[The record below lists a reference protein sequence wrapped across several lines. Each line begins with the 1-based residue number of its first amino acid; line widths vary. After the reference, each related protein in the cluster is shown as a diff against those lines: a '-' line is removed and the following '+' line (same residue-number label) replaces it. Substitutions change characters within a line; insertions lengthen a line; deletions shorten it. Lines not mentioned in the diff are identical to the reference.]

1 MLQQKLYKGLSV
13 LLSVLLCAV
22 CLLPALQTGVDAA
35 TYTQGFENN
44 FNNCGAGFSVY
55 TGSEGDKF
63 VHSGTHSLKFA
74 KAAGTKVTS
83 LYQQGLQLEPGKDY
97 IITLWVYVATAKA
110 GDYAAFQVQ
119 TLRETTNGWSFDSAY
134 RSQEYGFGSDKGNT
148 WQQVRMVLNAKYQYL
163 GLSLWGMGEPD
174 VYFDD
179 LKVEEAPVPVTVT
192 FNTNGG
198 SAVQAISGVP
208 GNTLTLPAAPTK
220 EGYTFG
226 GWYTDSVC
234 STPFT
239 ATVFPDAATTLYAK
253 WNKAGSF
260 KQDFENYDLTL
271 EKNSGFSIYSGKAGD
286 ANVTGGTHSLFKDGS
301 VTSATKVLTL
311 SDPYTELTVGKGY
324 RFSAKLK
331 VTNVGSGTG
340 LSFTQLRERK
350 NAWSFAAQE
359 SIAYIGSDYKH
370 VNEFTEI
377 EYYFIASQKYFGL
390 TSWGTA
396 TYYMDDVEVTE
407 VPMVTVSFVTP
418 GVEAPQAVTGPAG
431 MKLTVKNPTPPAGKS
446 FAGWY
451 EDAAYQNAV
460 SIAVFPQAD
469 TTYYA
474 KWIDEGCFEQ
484 SFESFNG
491 AGHQMSETFS
501 IYKATSKDD
510 PNVYDGKCSIKYDS
524 NTSGTYAISLFDG
537 TMGQLKIGE
546 KYYVTVHFK
555 PVRTPEGKWGSS
567 GSYHSI
573 YYTNQ
578 WDNAWNYRGQGPIGR
593 YLPYAFYENN
603 IGEKWSGTVGAVT
616 STTEKDANGWLT
628 MTYEITAVTNYIALY
643 FAGDFAMYMD
653 AVTITPLPNG
663 LIERNYENAYCE
675 AFYNQLTDT
684 DLSGSAAGKKSVY
697 KLEVGSRA
705 DLVFAAE
712 PKNGAKA
719 YLAYDEAGNNTVEG
733 TEFAQSGVH
742 SASRIMADFSG
753 VLYLVVEGNAKTDFN
768 FLALYNR
775 SFGLAEDPTPEARP
789 DADYE
794 HLTVKN
800 AVTDLPGA
808 DTRFEDEIPA
818 TGDVAL
824 PVLAIVFSVLA
835 AGAVLA
841 LRKGRKA

>member
-13 LLSVLLCAV
+13 LLCVLLCAV

-35 TYTQGFENN
+35 TYTQGFEND
-44 FNNCGAGFSVY
+44 FNNCGDGFSVY

-97 IITLWVYVATAKA
+97 IITLWVYVATAKD
-110 GDYAAFQVQ
+110 GDYANFQLQ
-119 TLRETTNGWSFDSAY
+119 TLRETTNGWSFDEAF
-134 RSQEYGFGSDKGNT
+134 RSQGYGFGSDKGNA
-148 WQQVRMVLNAKYQYL
+148 WQQVRIVLNAKYQYL
-163 GLSLWGMGEPD
+163 GLSLWGIGAPD

-179 LKVEEAPVPVTVT
+179 LKVEEAPVPINVT

-198 SAVQAISGVP
+198 STVQAISGIP
-208 GNTLTLPAAPTK
+208 GNALTLPAAPTK
-220 EGYTFG
+220 EGCTFA
-226 GWYTDSVC
+226 GWYTDSAC

-271 EKNSGFSIYSGKAGD
+271 EKNGFQIYSGKAGD

-301 VTSATKVLTL
+301 VAGTRVLTL

-324 RFSAKLK
+324 RFSAKIK
-331 VTNVGSGTG
+331 VTDIGTGTG
-340 LSFTQLRERK
+340 LQFTQLRERK
-350 NAWSFAAQE
+350 NPWSFAAEE
-359 SIAYIGSDYKH
+359 SIGYIGSDYKH
-370 VNEFTEI
+370 VNEFAEV
-377 EYYFIASQKYFGL
+377 EYYFIATQKYFGL

-407 VPMVTVSFVTP
+407 VPIVKVSFITP
-418 GVEAPQAVTGPAG
+418 GVEAPQAVTGAAG

-446 FAGWY
+446 FAGWF

-460 SIAVFPQAD
+460 SIKVFPQAD

-484 SFESFNG
+484 SFESWPYQSGSNAMTKPF
-491 AGHQMSETFS
+491 TL
-501 IYKATSKDD
+501 YKATTEND
-510 PNVYDGKCSIKYDS
+510 PNVYDGKHSIKYDN
-524 NTSGTYAISLFDG
+524 NTGGTFAITLFDN

-555 PVRTPEGKWGSS
+555 PIRTPEGKWGTN

-578 WDNAWNYRGQGPIGR
+578 SDNAWNYSGQGPIGR
-593 YLPYAFYENN
+593 YLPYAFYENE
-603 IGEKWSGTVGAVT
+603 IGDRWGGTAGVVT

-628 MTYEITAVTNYIALY
+628 MTYEITAVTKYIALF

-653 AVTITPLPNG
+653 AITITPLPNG

-675 AFYNQLTDT
+675 QFYNQLLDI
-684 DLSGSAAGKKSVY
+684 DLTGSAAGKKSVY

-719 YLAYDEAGNNTVEG
+719 YLAYDEAGNNKVEG
-733 TEFAQSGVH
+733 TEFAENGVH
-742 SASRIMADFSG
+742 SASRIMSDFSG
-753 VLYLVVEGNAKTDFN
+753 VFYLVVEGNAKTDFN
-768 FLALYNR
+768 YLALYNR

-794 HLTVKN
+794 NLTVKN
-800 AVTDLPGA
+800 AVTDLPGS
-808 DTRFEDEIPA
+808 DTRFDDETPA

-824 PVLAIVFSVLA
+824 PVLAIVLSVLA
-835 AGAVLA
+835 AGAVVVF
-841 LRKGRKA
+841 RKGRKA